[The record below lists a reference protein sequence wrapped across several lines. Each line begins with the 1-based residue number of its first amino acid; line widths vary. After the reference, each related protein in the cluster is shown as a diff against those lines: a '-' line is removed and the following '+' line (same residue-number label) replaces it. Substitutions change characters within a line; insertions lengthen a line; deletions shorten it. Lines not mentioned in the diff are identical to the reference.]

1 MSYSPGAG
9 SCLPQGYV
17 LPVVGGGKEVASSA
31 PTSVRWR
38 VVRGL
43 FELLYRNS
51 TLFWLASTL
60 PFAGQWRRWQRLVI
74 PRLAGWRVL
83 EIGCGI
89 GTLLLDMVG
98 AGYTCSAIE
107 RSPQMLAATRAR
119 LERHGLLDAVSLQPG
134 LAQELP
140 YADASFDSVVSTF
153 PTDYIF
159 DPLTLNQI
167 GRVLI
172 PDGRLIVVLGAR
184 LIPSHHVL
192 LLPLVGLQSL
202 VYGRAGKNAG
212 IPADRE
218 PEDAGQPKKVPA
230 IIGPR
235 GEALLQGLRTAG
247 LSGSLEAVQG
257 PFWEAYLCV
266 AQKTS

>member
-1 MSYSPGAG
+1 
-9 SCLPQGYV
+9 
-17 LPVVGGGKEVASSA
+17 
-31 PTSVRWR
+31 
-38 VVRGL
+38 
-43 FELLYRNS
+43 
-51 TLFWLASTL
+51 
-60 PFAGQWRRWQRLVI
+60 
-74 PRLAGWRVL
+74 
-83 EIGCGI
+83 
-89 GTLLLDMVG
+89 LLLDMVR

-119 LERHGLLDAVSLQPG
+119 LERHGLLDAVSLQQG
-134 LAQELP
+134 LAQDLP

-159 DPLTLNQI
+159 DALTLTQI

-184 LIPSHHVL
+184 LIPSRHVL
-192 LLPLVGLQSL
+192 LLPLIGLQSL
-202 VYGRAGKNAG
+202 VYGRAGKNASR

-218 PEDAGQPKKVPA
+218 PEDAGEPKEVPA

-235 GEALLQGLRTAG
+235 GDTLLQGLRTAG
-247 LSGSLEAVQG
+247 LTGSLEAVRG

>member
-1 MSYSPGAG
+1 
-9 SCLPQGYV
+9 
-17 LPVVGGGKEVASSA
+17 VASSA

-51 TLFWLASTL
+51 VLFWLASTL

-74 PRLAGWRVL
+74 PRLAGKRVL
-83 EIGCGI
+83 EVGCGI
-89 GTLLLDMVG
+89 GTLLLDMVQ

-119 LERHGLLDAVSLQPG
+119 LERHGLLDDVSLQQG
-134 LAQELP
+134 VAQELP
-140 YADASFDSVVSTF
+140 FADASFDSVVSTF

-159 DPLTLNQI
+159 DPLTLGQV
-167 GRVLI
+167 GRVLV

-184 LIPSHHVL
+184 LIPNHHVL
-192 LLPLVGLQSL
+192 LLPLVALQSL
-202 VYGRAGKNAG
+202 VYGRVGNNSQAAKNG
-212 IPADRE
+212 E
-218 PEDAGQPKKVPA
+218 LEDGGQRRPVPA

-235 GEALLQGLRTAG
+235 GDALLQGLRTAG
-247 LSGSLEAVQG
+247 LAGSLEAVKG
-257 PFWEAYLCV
+257 PFWEAYVCV
-266 AQKTS
+266 AQKTL

>member
-1 MSYSPGAG
+1 
-9 SCLPQGYV
+9 
-17 LPVVGGGKEVASSA
+17 VASSA

-51 TLFWLASTL
+51 VLFWLASTL
-60 PFAGQWRRWQRLVI
+60 PFAGQWRHWQRLVI
-74 PRLAGWRVL
+74 PRLVGKRVL
-83 EIGCGI
+83 EVGCGI
-89 GTLLLDMVG
+89 GTLLLDMVQ

-119 LERHGLLDAVSLQPG
+119 LERHGLLDAVSLQQG

-140 YADASFDSVVSTF
+140 YANASFDSVVSTF

-159 DPLTLNQI
+159 DPLTLGQME
-167 GRVLI
+167 RVLT

-184 LIPSHHVL
+184 LIPNHQVL
-192 LLPLVGLQSL
+192 LLPLVALQSL
-202 VYGRAGKNAG
+202 VYGGVRKNAQAAKNG
-212 IPADRE
+212 ESEDDRQRR
-218 PEDAGQPKKVPA
+218 PVPA

-235 GEALLQGLRTAG
+235 GDALLLGLRTAG
-247 LSGSLEAVQG
+247 LVGSLEAVQG
-257 PFWEAYLCV
+257 PFWEAYVCI
-266 AQKTS
+266 AQKTM

>member
-1 MSYSPGAG
+1 
-9 SCLPQGYV
+9 
-17 LPVVGGGKEVASSA
+17 VAASA

-51 TLFWLASTL
+51 VLFWLASTL
-60 PFAGQWRRWQRLVI
+60 PFAGQWRHWQRLVI
-74 PRLAGWRVL
+74 PRLVGKRVL
-83 EIGCGI
+83 EVGCGI
-89 GTLLLDMVG
+89 GTLLLDMVQ

-119 LERHGLLDAVSLQPG
+119 LRRHGLLDAVSLQPG

-140 YADASFDSVVSTF
+140 YANASFDSVVSTF

-159 DPLTLNQI
+159 DTLTLGQI
-167 GRVLI
+167 GRVLV

-184 LIPSHHVL
+184 LIPNHHVL
-192 LLPLVGLQSL
+192 LLPLVALQSL
-202 VYGRAGKNAG
+202 VYGGVGKNAQADQKG
-212 IPADRE
+212 GSDDGRQRRPA
-218 PEDAGQPKKVPA
+218 PA
-230 IIGPR
+230 IVGPR
-235 GEALLQGLRTAG
+235 GDALLQGLRTAG
-247 LSGSLEAVQG
+247 LVGSLEVVQG

-266 AQKTS
+266 AEKSL

>member
-1 MSYSPGAG
+1 
-9 SCLPQGYV
+9 
-17 LPVVGGGKEVASSA
+17 
-31 PTSVRWR
+31 VRWR

-51 TLFWLASTL
+51 VLFWLASTL
-60 PFAGQWRRWQRLVI
+60 PFAGQWRHWQRLVI
-74 PRLAGWRVL
+74 PRLVGKRVL

-89 GTLLLDMVG
+89 GTLLLDLVQ

-119 LERHGLLDAVSLQPG
+119 LKRHGLLDAVSLQQG
-134 LAQELP
+134 IAQELP

-159 DPLTLNQI
+159 DPLTLGQI
-167 GRVLI
+167 GRVLT

-184 LIPSHHVL
+184 LIPNHHVL
-192 LLPLVGLQSL
+192 LLPLVALQSV
-202 VYGRAGKNAG
+202 VYGRVRNTAQASKNG
-212 IPADRE
+212 RSDETRRHRP
-218 PEDAGQPKKVPA
+218 VPA

-247 LSGSLEAVQG
+247 LTGSLEAVQG
-257 PFWEAYLCV
+257 PFWEAYVYV
-266 AQKTS
+266 AQKTL